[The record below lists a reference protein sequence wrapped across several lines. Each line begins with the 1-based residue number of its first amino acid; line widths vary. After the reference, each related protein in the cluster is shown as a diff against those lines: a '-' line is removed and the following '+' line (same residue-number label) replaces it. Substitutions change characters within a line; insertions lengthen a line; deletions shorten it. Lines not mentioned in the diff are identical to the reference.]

1 MITVL
6 SLSTNVIRC
15 VCEKKCCPTHFC
27 LALAAWSSGIV
38 PNRVEQGCQMV
49 RFQTKNPNMGKFWG
63 VLQWK
68 ILVYFMTIWSIL
80 RPLEMFYGHL
90 LYFVVIYISP
100 RFGILYQE
108 KSGNPGVEL

>member
-1 MITVL
+1 
-6 SLSTNVIRC
+6 VIRC